1 MIPIKDNIPSR
12 KRPFV
17 TIAFIAIN
25 VVVFIYEMSLGRNI
39 NTFIFQFGMIPKNIV
54 AGQNLHTL
62 FTSMF
67 LHGGFWHILGNMLY
81 LYIFG
86 DNVEDAFG
94 HFGFLI
100 MYLVS
105 GLVGSAAHI
114 LTAVG
119 SKIPTIGAS
128 GAVSGVLGAYFV
140 LYPRAQVLAL
150 VPIFFFIR
158 IMALPAFIFLGFWF
172 LLQLLYGAGSMGGGA
187 GVAFFAHI
195 GGFVIGILLGLL
207 VKNRVRRQGVR
218 YEIH

>member
-12 KRPFV
+12 KRPFI
-17 TIAFIAIN
+17 TIAFIVIN
-25 VVVFIYEMSLGRNI
+25 VVVFIYEMSLGRDV
-39 NTFIFQFGMIPKNIV
+39 NTFISHFGMIPRNIV
-54 AGQNLHTL
+54 AGQGIHTL

-81 LYIFG
+81 LWIFG

-94 HFGFLI
+94 HFGFLA
-100 MYLVS
+100 MYLVT
-105 GLVGSAAHI
+105 GLAGSAAHI

-119 SKIPTIGAS
+119 SKVPTIGAS
-128 GAVSGVLGAYFV
+128 GAVSGILGAYFI

-158 IMALPAFIFLGFWF
+158 FMALPAFIFLGFWF
-172 LLQLLYGAGSMGGGA
+172 FLQLLYGASSMGGGA

-195 GGFVIGILLGLL
+195 GGFVVGVLLGLL
-207 VKNRVRRQGVR
+207 VKNRIRRQGVR
-218 YEIH
+218 YEVC

>member
-12 KRPFV
+12 KRPFI

-25 VVVFIYEMSLGRNI
+25 VAVFFYEMSLGRNI
-39 NTFIFQFGMIPKNIV
+39 NTFISQFGMIPQNIV

-81 LYIFG
+81 LWIFG

-94 HFGFLI
+94 HFGFLV
-100 MYLVS
+100 MYLVT
-105 GLVGSAAHI
+105 GLAGSAAHI

-128 GAVSGVLGAYFV
+128 GAVSGVLGAYFI

-158 IMALPAFIFLGFWF
+158 FMALPAFIFLGFWF
-172 LLQLLYGAGSMGGGA
+172 FLQLLYGAGSMGGGA

-195 GGFVIGILLGLL
+195 GGFVVGVILGLL
-207 VKNRVRRQGVR
+207 VKNRVRRQGIR

>member
-12 KRPFV
+12 KRPFI
-17 TIAFIAIN
+17 TIAFIVIN
-25 VVVFIYEMSLGRNI
+25 VVVFIYEMSLGRDV
-39 NTFIFQFGMIPKNIV
+39 NTFIFHFGMIPRNIV
-54 AGQNLHTL
+54 AGQGIHTL

-81 LYIFG
+81 LWIFG

-94 HFGFLI
+94 HFGFLA
-100 MYLVS
+100 MYLVT
-105 GLVGSAAHI
+105 GLAGSAAHI

-119 SKIPTIGAS
+119 SKVPTIGAS
-128 GAVSGVLGAYFV
+128 GAVSGVLGAYFI

-158 IMALPAFIFLGFWF
+158 FMALPAFIFLGFWF
-172 LLQLLYGAGSMGGGA
+172 FLQLLYGASSMGGGA

-195 GGFVIGILLGLL
+195 GGFVVGVLLGLL
-207 VKNRVRRQGVR
+207 VKNRIRRQGFR
-218 YEIH
+218 YEVH

>member
-25 VVVFIYEMSLGRNI
+25 VVVFIYEISLGRNI
-39 NTFIFQFGMIPKNIV
+39 NTFISQFGMIPQNIV

>member
-1 MIPIKDNIPSR
+1 MIPIKDNIPSQ

-25 VVVFIYEMSLGRNI
+25 VVVFFYEISLGRNI

-105 GLVGSAAHI
+105 GLVGSVAHI

-119 SKIPTIGAS
+119 SEIPTIGAS

-158 IMALPAFIFLGFWF
+158 FMALPAFIFLGFWF

-195 GGFVIGILLGLL
+195 GGFVVGVLLGLL
-207 VKNRVRRQGVR
+207 VKSRVRRRGVR